1 MNPNPMPPPPAATPP
16 KRSGCVIALMVIGA
30 LLALVC
36 IGSGIAMFVAA
47 RSDTGKKIF
56 AAVGQGVALA
66 EKGVNAPGAEELR
79 QAGCPQALV
88 MDMKEAM
95 KLAELF
101 IDGGLKDTDDMNYL
115 MAACTG
121 KYGDTLPTCEA
132 LAPVYAKAV
141 PSEREFV
148 IEVKINGKQKPECRQ
163 RYAGDGTFIA
173 DMK

>member
-1 MNPNPMPPPPAATPP
+1 MSPPPAATPP

-47 RSDTGKKIF
+47 RSETGKKIF

-101 IDGGLKDTDDMNYL
+101 IDGGLKDSDDLNYL

>member
-1 MNPNPMPPPPAATPP
+1 MPP
-16 KRSGCVIALMVIGA
+16 KRSGCVIALMVMGA

-36 IGSGIAMFVAA
+36 VGSSIAMFLAA

-79 QAGCPQALV
+79 QAGCPQSLV

-101 IDGGLKDTDDMNYL
+101 LDGGVKDTDDMDYL
-115 MAACTG
+115 MAACSG

-141 PSEREFV
+141 PSTREFV

-163 RYAGDGTFIA
+163 RYSGDGTFIA
-173 DMK
+173 EMK

>member
-1 MNPNPMPPPPAATPP
+1 MIPPPAATPP

-79 QAGCPQALV
+79 QAGCPQSLV

-101 IDGGLKDTDDMNYL
+101 VDGGFKDDGDLDYV

-132 LAPVYAKAV
+132 LAPVYAQAV
-141 PSEREFV
+141 PSERDFV
-148 IEVKINGKQKPECRQ
+148 IEVKISGKQKPECRQ

-173 DMK
+173 EMK